1 MAHHPLCL
9 HAAEEKALRASCQN
23 NMVIATMMMLDPEN
37 MLRLRAVVKATE
49 SQQQWHVDQSKTLR
63 NVTANAAWL
72 MNQAKGD
79 FLQSLATAFQ
89 IMSRPGD
96 LQWVGLQVHMSE
108 DTDRVAIE
116 CEDNAAELV
125 PTLTLCMIAVRMR
138 RCCWLFRGWPSRTC
152 LLLDSED
159 SVVMATLLSF
169 QQDRENFKE
178 LQRQQDNGG
187 WEAAGKIIDRSIF
200 QLLPVQQD
208 LAILDH
214 CGWSMTPKAKQHFT
228 QVHRRVLGSQVCED
242 GFKRQKA
249 SKKTGA
255 NHKGKVQRAFG
266 ALLKRHVLGGVHGYD
281 EVKQA
286 ACAPVRAASL
296 PPEAYKAKAG
306 CCTLPLHKVIS
317 HEASASWYSP
327 SADRHSVM
335 YVCRPGPD
343 QACPGTQFSRQPLQC
358 LAGVPGGCK
367 ALHAGQRQEEGA
379 TRPMVFCLA
388 ACP

>member
-89 IMSRPGD
+89 TMSRPGD

-169 QQDRENFKE
+169 
-178 LQRQQDNGG
+178 
-187 WEAAGKIIDRSIF
+187 
-200 QLLPVQQD
+200 
-208 LAILDH
+208 
-214 CGWSMTPKAKQHFT
+214 
-228 QVHRRVLGSQVCED
+228 
-242 GFKRQKA
+242 
-249 SKKTGA
+249 
-255 NHKGKVQRAFG
+255 
-266 ALLKRHVLGGVHGYD
+266 
-281 EVKQA
+281 
-286 ACAPVRAASL
+286 
-296 PPEAYKAKAG
+296 
-306 CCTLPLHKVIS
+306 
-317 HEASASWYSP
+317 
-327 SADRHSVM
+327 
-335 YVCRPGPD
+335 
-343 QACPGTQFSRQPLQC
+343 
-358 LAGVPGGCK
+358 
-367 ALHAGQRQEEGA
+367 
-379 TRPMVFCLA
+379 
-388 ACP
+388 